1 MEAAAKRAR
10 DIQQGP
16 EDYEYKKERIKEL
29 RNKFSEVECGAGG
42 NNCML
47 RSLAAGELE
56 NQGKPVTWEDLDEE
70 GETLRNKLKAV
81 LDDPVNEEMVKMAAL
96 AIEQSV
102 DVYKDWM
109 LHGRPVK
116 VDGKEIRVPM
126 QLSPQELDMIARL
139 KNQPIVIFTGTVDEP
154 RVNVHGEEFL
164 GKKTPIFIE
173 HRADQEA
180 DGSNADSGHFKW
192 LRYGG
197 RVTIKTKSKGAVREI
212 DGENPQKV
220 SQAPKKNNAGA
231 GLSTLPSDIVG
242 SVMNLEEEQVA
253 KLKERPA
260 PAMDAAPGAGATET
274 DGDVSESVKELVRA
288 LNKAT
293 EHTIINVANKLE
305 RGIPEDPGEPYTL
318 YPQFAVERLDRGWS
332 HAFSEHEKEVLR
344 TAKDRLQAAHKA
356 TEFVHVLANPGLG
369 GIADKMTY
377 EQLERAER
385 LLDHFQDMK
394 MSIPGTEEA
403 RKRIKEFKEK
413 LKVPLWDGK
422 DPVDVEDKETT
433 ETMME
438 EGFLD
443 MKKMRGGRWGNL
455 NHLRVDSAGLE
466 RLLSDNP
473 LLHNKRIEHVRN
485 WNRFDDLRKYM
496 KETFPNTTT
505 PLNPAKAARDRTI
518 LELVAKAQLPS
529 KDGLIPSEA
538 RGIVD
543 RGYADFSARDRSAPG
558 YEEFAK
564 GVLSEAEHI
573 QGLRKRL
580 RAPMRRHPPPGIN
593 GTRSGIGT
601 GGTPPQPMASVTGPT
616 PRQRAGW
623 QQWAGL
629 SNTPPAMNESDFGPI
644 TRAVDPSSLFVNAT
658 DGSGEWYE
666 RLSPDQ
672 LAAYQNATTFEPL
685 FQSPLFDKNKA
696 LLKKIPEH
704 LLPKL
709 ENLDEYNWDVDGD
722 YEYYADPTFW
732 DRLRNMTIDERFYG
746 LRNADDSHGRT
757 LSPFEK
763 DALIDQV
770 AEFQRWLDPLELE
783 RLSNRN
789 FRASQRESW
798 NEALARNAYVPTI
811 PEPPPDS
818 QFLKVLEWINN
829 EVYKRVVEPTLEVV
843 RKTPEQARADLYA
856 EWKVDEPSLIAKYK
870 DGSLTLKDL
879 TDKGLA
885 ALVLAINAGG
895 IPVPEAVMKDPKLS
909 EAYLEALR
917 FVGGVFTEGLRSG
930 TLFH

>member
-1 MEAAAKRAR
+1 
-10 DIQQGP
+10 
-16 EDYEYKKERIKEL
+16 
-29 RNKFSEVECGAGG
+29 
-42 NNCML
+42 
-47 RSLAAGELE
+47 
-56 NQGKPVTWEDLDEE
+56 
-70 GETLRNKLKAV
+70 
-81 LDDPVNEEMVKMAAL
+81 
-96 AIEQSV
+96 
-102 DVYKDWM
+102 
-109 LHGRPVK
+109 
-116 VDGKEIRVPM
+116 
-126 QLSPQELDMIARL
+126 
-139 KNQPIVIFTGTVDEP
+139 
-154 RVNVHGEEFL
+154 
-164 GKKTPIFIE
+164 
-173 HRADQEA
+173 
-180 DGSNADSGHFKW
+180 
-192 LRYGG
+192 
-197 RVTIKTKSKGAVREI
+197 
-212 DGENPQKV
+212 
-220 SQAPKKNNAGA
+220 
-231 GLSTLPSDIVG
+231 
-242 SVMNLEEEQVA
+242 
-253 KLKERPA
+253 
-260 PAMDAAPGAGATET
+260 
-274 DGDVSESVKELVRA
+274 
-288 LNKAT
+288 
-293 EHTIINVANKLE
+293 
-305 RGIPEDPGEPYTL
+305 
-318 YPQFAVERLDRGWS
+318 
-332 HAFSEHEKEVLR
+332 
-344 TAKDRLQAAHKA
+344 
-356 TEFVHVLANPGLG
+356 
-369 GIADKMTY
+369 
-377 EQLERAER
+377 
-385 LLDHFQDMK
+385 
-394 MSIPGTEEA
+394 
-403 RKRIKEFKEK
+403 
-413 LKVPLWDGK
+413 
-422 DPVDVEDKETT
+422 
-433 ETMME
+433 
-438 EGFLD
+438 
-443 MKKMRGGRWGNL
+443 
-455 NHLRVDSAGLE
+455 
-466 RLLSDNP
+466 
-473 LLHNKRIEHVRN
+473 
-485 WNRFDDLRKYM
+485 
-496 KETFPNTTT
+496 
-505 PLNPAKAARDRTI
+505 
-518 LELVAKAQLPS
+518 
-529 KDGLIPSEA
+529 
-538 RGIVD
+538 
-543 RGYADFSARDRSAPG
+543 
-558 YEEFAK
+558 
-564 GVLSEAEHI
+564 
-573 QGLRKRL
+573 
-580 RAPMRRHPPPGIN
+580 
-593 GTRSGIGT
+593 
-601 GGTPPQPMASVTGPT
+601 
-616 PRQRAGW
+616 
-623 QQWAGL
+623 
-629 SNTPPAMNESDFGPI
+629 MNESDFGPI